1 MKEVETV
8 FDVIDKLIGTPLYLL
23 MCIGLIVFFVYY
35 FWKVA
40 PARYKAFEDLIRD
53 NAKQTS
59 EIEKISSQYEK
70 ALENSNRVIEN
81 NTAALKSTQSML
93 ELFNSKIDTNILKTD
108 EISRITTDF
117 SDKINDL
124 NVAIAVTSE
133 QIKKNQ

>member
-59 EIEKISSQYEK
+59 EIEKITSQYEK
-70 ALENSNRVIEN
+70 SNRFIEN

-108 EISRITTDF
+108 EIQE
-117 SDKINDL
+117 L
-124 NVAIAVTSE
+124 L
-133 QIKKNQ
+133 QISLIK